1 MPTASPSDA
10 ARPERDHDA
19 DIVGEKARSL
29 DAGKHGDSAALPPV
43 RPAVRGGV
51 PWQRVPCA
59 RRSHEST
66 LAPMRAALP
75 DDARLALR
83 QRVATAGPEPVAT
96 LAHVSVATLARA
108 IRGARVCG
116 PTHSNLIAVVRAA

>member
-1 MPTASPSDA
+1 
-10 ARPERDHDA
+10 
-19 DIVGEKARSL
+19 
-29 DAGKHGDSAALPPV
+29 
-43 RPAVRGGV
+43 
-51 PWQRVPCA
+51 
-59 RRSHEST
+59 
-66 LAPMRAALP
+66 MRAALP